1 MTVNESNPLRRQLL
15 KAAAL
20 APLAG
25 AAAARAQGAGTTIDA
40 RWELYLLVDQ
50 TSGVNRDLAAQMLAM
65 AVQNA
70 GGSMLAGTVVESGS
84 ITRDGDYAITSTSTG
99 TGLLA
104 SVWKGHLVRESRGSV
119 VNGKLVTATYSETR
133 GDRAPMIATADR
145 AAHSIRFD
153 RSGRESTVQQ
163 MPADPT
169 DLAALPWMYA
179 GRKLPTA
186 AFTADYTNGERLY
199 RANFDVANDRVEST
213 GGSIDVVRITSRR
226 NAPDDPRVDIWLR
239 RTDGV
244 PVRVRIDLDVRYG
257 AIIEQRRTGA
267 IATVAFGAGK

>member
-1 MTVNESNPLRRQLL
+1 MTVNDSNPLRRQVL
-15 KAAAL
+15 KGALL
-20 APLAG
+20 APLA
-25 AAAARAQGAGTTIDA
+25 AAATARAQAAGVAIDA

-50 TSGVNRDLAAQMLAM
+50 SSGANRDLAAQMLAM

-70 GGSMLAGTVVESGS
+70 GGSMLAGSVVETGS
-84 ITRDGDYAITSTSTG
+84 ISRDGEYSIISTSTG

-104 SVWKGHLVRESRGSV
+104 SVWKGRLVREARGSV
-119 VNGKLVTATYSETR
+119 IGGKLVTARYAETR

-163 MPADPT
+163 MPEDPT
-169 DLAALPWMYA
+169 DLASLPWMFA

-186 AFTADYTNGERLY
+186 PFTADYTNGERLY
-199 RANFDVANDRVEST
+199 RANFDVASDKVESSAGT
-213 GGSIDVVRITSRR
+213 IDAVRVTSRR
-226 NAPDDPRVDIWLR
+226 NQPDDPRVDLWLR
-239 RTDGV
+239 RADGV

-257 AIIEQRRTGA
+257 AIIEQRRVGT
-267 IATVAFGAGK
+267 IATVAFGAAR